1 MRTGEPPPTVGDVL
15 SALATGLW
23 TWDSAAGTVTLDAEA
38 ARLMGLPAEPTT
50 LTQAGARS
58 RLHPVDWNEIVS
70 VVQLAVA
77 EDTLAEVRIR
87 VMDDRGRVIRT
98 IRSRSKPTFD
108 PVRKSFELIGTIQ
121 EVTEPSPQTAARAPS
136 VTGDWRRSREAFL
149 LDAGRALAE
158 ARSTTEV
165 LRVAAGLAM
174 PGFSPD
180 GLAVFGV
187 EADRLTVIG
196 HHGHNQGD
204 EGPFTH
210 MPLETDYPAAEVV
223 RTGRA
228 VYLSSPE
235 DYKARYPTAWPLA
248 EQFGRQSW
256 AFLPLTVAGRT
267 MGAWMA
273 GFTHPVTFTPDERSV
288 LTTVARMLAQALS
301 RAGAAETE
309 RELTD
314 GLQRTMLPT
323 LGPEIPGM
331 SVAARYVPTGG
342 GLQVGGDWYD
352 MIALPSGRFA
362 LVIGDVQGHDVRAAG
377 LMGQLRIALRAY
389 ASEGHRPDAVL
400 SRASRFLHG
409 ITNTDED
416 AYADLRFATCLY
428 IEVDPV
434 SGVLDIARAG
444 HPDPVVRMAD
454 GTVLVRPTPGGLPLG
469 IDPDADYP
477 TTRLV
482 LEPGETMLLCTD
494 GLIETGGHDLDT
506 GWRRIRTI
514 LESFDARPYEG
525 EGEDEGEDEG
535 DGGPEAGRVGAE
547 RLIAERLS
555 TERLSTDRLSTEG
568 REVGGLDDGGLI
580 VEGRYGDGR
589 SSGGQG
595 ADGRGALGQGAGG
608 RGVDDRGVD
617 GRGALGRGVD
627 GLRRGGHRTGGD
639 EARGPEPVRVET
651 SHLEPGTPAAGAPE
665 PAALTPHRPEPSGAT
680 PSQPERAAPTPTPQV
695 AGDPTPGHP
704 EHDDRIPAHPEPT
717 GLAPRR
723 PQSAPLVSARLEAV
737 GLAPGRLEALADALV
752 QGVHGP
758 SSHHTP
764 GPLADRREDD
774 IAMLLLCRE
783 SEGCGCGD
791 TTAVRPPV
799 RRTALT
805 IAQAEPERIAGARQQ
820 VRELLHD
827 WNCGDQVDS
836 AVLLVSE
843 MLTNVLVHTDA
854 DALLVAEMTG
864 DGGKRRMRIEVTDAS
879 DDLPHKRHP
888 GELASSGRGLVL
900 MDMLADA
907 WGVDP
912 RGEGKSIWFELYETA
927 PPDGAGANGGSTR

>member
-50 LTQAGARS
+50 LTQAGARA

-87 VMDDRGRVIRT
+87 IMDDRGRVIRT
-98 IRSRSKPTFD
+98 VRSRSKPTFD
-108 PVRKSFELIGTIQ
+108 PVRKSFELVGTIQ
-121 EVTEPSPQTAARAPS
+121 EVTEPSPETAARAPS

-158 ARSTTEV
+158 ARSTAEV

-196 HHGHNQGD
+196 HHGHNQGA

-235 DYKARYPTAWPLA
+235 DYKARYPTAWQLA
-248 EQFGRQSW
+248 EQFARQSW

-331 SVAARYVPTGG
+331 TVAARYVPTGG

-389 ASEGHRPDAVL
+389 ASEGHPPDAVL

-409 ITNTDED
+409 VTNDSAADFT
-416 AYADLRFATCLY
+416 DLRFATCLY
-428 IEVDPV
+428 VEVDPV

-444 HPDPVVRMAD
+444 HPDPVIRMAD

-514 LESFDARPYEG
+514 LESFDASPHEG
-525 EGEDEGEDEG
+525 EGAGG
-535 DGGPEAGRVGAE
+535 SGAGGPAVGGPGAGGPEAGGPAIGGPRPG
-547 RLIAERLS
+547 
-555 TERLSTDRLSTEG
+555 G
-568 REVGGLDDGGLI
+568 RE
-580 VEGRYGDGR
+580 
-589 SSGGQG
+589 
-595 ADGRGALGQGAGG
+595 A
-608 RGVDDRGVD
+608 
-617 GRGALGRGVD
+617 
-627 GLRRGGHRTGGD
+627 GGD
-639 EARGPEPVRVET
+639 EARGPEPGHVET
-651 SHLEPGTPAAGAPE
+651 GRPEVAADALAAGGAEHGDLTPSNPE
-665 PAALTPHRPEPSGAT
+665 PTALAPARRPEPS
-680 PSQPERAAPTPTPQV
+680 
-695 AGDPTPGHP
+695 
-704 EHDDRIPAHPEPT
+704 
-717 GLAPRR
+717 
-723 PQSAPLVSARLEAV
+723 

-783 SEGCGCGD
+783 SEGRGHGD
-791 TTAVRPPV
+791 ATAVRPPL

-805 IAQAEPERIAGARQQ
+805 VAQAEPERIAGARQQ

-827 WNCGDQVDS
+827 WSCGDQIDS

-854 DALLVAEMTG
+854 DALLIAEMTG

-900 MDMLADA
+900 MDVLADA

-912 RGEGKSIWFELYETA
+912 RGDGKSIWFELYETA
-927 PPDGAGANGGSTR
+927 PPDGSNGRSLN